1 MKKFPI
7 VLDLETKYTFRQQP
21 DTKKLGISVVAIYDY
36 RDNQGKIFLE
46 SELSKL
52 YPLLESAS
60 YVVGFNVRSF
70 DLQVLQ
76 GYYPGKVEQF
86 GVFDILEDIKEKIG
100 HRLSLNDVLSATINK
115 KKTGHGL
122 QAIGYYENGEFEK
135 LKQYCMDDTM
145 LTKEIFDYGVKN
157 NEIYYFNE
165 AGKSTIK
172 VSWKKYLEEDRSN
185 KDVSLTLP
193 F

>member
-7 VLDLETKYTFRQQP
+7 VLDLETKHTFRQFNDP
-21 DTKKLGISVVAIYDY
+21 KKLGISVVAIYDY
-36 RDNQGKIFLE
+36 RDNQGKVFLE

-52 YPLLESAS
+52 FPLLESAS
-60 YVVGFNVRSF
+60 YVVGYNIRSF
-70 DLQVLQ
+70 DMAVLQ

-100 HRLSLNDVLSATINK
+100 RRLALNDVLAATLNK

-122 QAIGYYENGEFEK
+122 QAIGYYEAGEFDK
-135 LKQYCMDDTM
+135 LKTYCMDDTM
-145 LTKEIFDYGVKN
+145 LTKEIFDYGIKN
-157 NEIYYFNE
+157 GEIFYVNEK
-165 AGKSTIK
+165 GKLTIK
-172 VSWKKYLEEDRSN
+172 VDWKRYLEEDSGSKN
-185 KDVSLTLP
+185 ISLTLP

>member
-7 VLDLETKYTFRQQP
+7 VLDLETKYTFRQQQDP
-21 DTKKLGISVVAIYDY
+21 KKLGISVVAVYDY
-36 RDNQGKIFLE
+36 RDGMGKVFLE
-46 SELSKL
+46 SELTKL

-76 GYYPGKVEQF
+76 GYYPGDVSQF
-86 GVFDILEDIKEKIG
+86 GVFDILDDIKEKIG

-135 LKQYCMDDTM
+135 LKSYCLDDTM

-172 VSWKKYLEEDRSN
+172 VSWKKYLEEDRN
-185 KDVSLTLP
+185 KKDVSLTLP

>member
-21 DTKKLGISVVAIYDY
+21 DPKKLGISVVAIYDY

-46 SELSKL
+46 SELNKL

-60 YVVGFNVRSF
+60 YVIGFNVRSF
-70 DLQVLQ
+70 DLAVLQ

-100 HRLSLNDVLSATINK
+100 RRLSLNDVLSATINK
-115 KKTGHGL
+115 KKSGHGL

-135 LKQYCMDDTM
+135 LKKYCLDDTM

-157 NEIYYFNE
+157 NEIYYFTE
-165 AGKSTIK
+165 TGKSTIK
-172 VSWKKYLEEDRSN
+172 VNWKKYLEEDRN
-185 KDVSLTLP
+185 NNDVSLTLP